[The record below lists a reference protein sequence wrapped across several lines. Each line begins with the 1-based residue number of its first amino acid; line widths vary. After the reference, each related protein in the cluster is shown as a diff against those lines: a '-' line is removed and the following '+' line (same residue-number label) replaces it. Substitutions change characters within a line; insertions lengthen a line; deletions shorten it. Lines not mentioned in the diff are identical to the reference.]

1 MNFACVYRVETR
13 GLAAVKALG
22 IPSKQAGRSQTR
34 FIGIRPALLRFAAGA
49 LANQRA

>member
-22 IPSKQAGRSQTR
+22 IPSKQAGPQPDL
-34 FIGIRPALLRFAAGA
+34 IHWNQAPLLRFAAGA

>member
-22 IPSKQAGRSQTR
+22 IPSKQAGPQPDL
-34 FIGIRPALLRFAAGA
+34 ILGIRPALLRFAAGA

>member
-22 IPSKQAGRSQTR
+22 IPSKLARLGRSQT
-34 FIGIRPALLRFAAGA
+34 
-49 LANQRA
+49 